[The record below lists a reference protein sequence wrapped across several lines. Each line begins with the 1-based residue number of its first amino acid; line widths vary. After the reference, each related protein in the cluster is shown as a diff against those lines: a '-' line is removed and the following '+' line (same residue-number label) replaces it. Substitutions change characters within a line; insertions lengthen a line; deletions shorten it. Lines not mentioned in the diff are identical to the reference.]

1 MIAFSFVRKPV
12 FMEKKQLPYV
22 LKIVS
27 EHTWPEI
34 SHMSQNLQKITFLC
48 NAVSF

>member
-1 MIAFSFVRKPV
+1 MIAFSFVREPV
-12 FMEKKQLPYV
+12 FMHMLPYA

-27 EHTWPEI
+27 GHTWPEI
-34 SHMSQNLQKITFLC
+34 SHVSQNLQKIPFLC